1 LVDADTVVLV
11 PYDEAWPSLFVEER
25 VRIERALGSWVEAI
39 EHVGSTAVPGLTAKP
54 ILDIMVGVS
63 SLRDAKRCI
72 GPLEQLGYEYR
83 GEAGVPGRLFFR
95 KGNPKTHHLHVT
107 EIGSE
112 FWERHPVFRDY
123 LRAHPETAR
132 NYALPSTTSPTASAE
147 IAQRTPKLRQAS
159 SRRSSDVRGRTSAIN
174 FREFTF
180 SNAM

>member
-39 EHVGSTAVPGLTAKP
+39 EHVGSTAVPGLTAKL

-132 NYALPSTTSPTASAE
+132 NYALPKHDITD
-147 IAQRTPKLRQAS
+147 RF
-159 SRRSSDVRGRTSAIN
+159 RRDRAAYTEAKTGFISEVVRRATEDKRN
-174 FREFTF
+174 
-180 SNAM
+180 